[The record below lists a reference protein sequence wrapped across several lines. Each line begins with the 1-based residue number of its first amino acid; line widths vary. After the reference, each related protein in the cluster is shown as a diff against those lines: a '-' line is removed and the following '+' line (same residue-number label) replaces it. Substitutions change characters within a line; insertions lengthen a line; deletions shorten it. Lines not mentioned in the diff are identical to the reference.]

1 MKNYVK
7 PNLNLTDISLDN
19 TIATLNTWLSQN
31 QLEASSIT
39 TYEYQS

>member
-7 PNLNLTDISLDN
+7 PNLNLTDISLN
-19 TIATLNTWLSQN
+19 TNIASLNEWLSQN

>member
-7 PNLNLTDISLDN
+7 PNLNLTDISLN
-19 TIATLNTWLSQN
+19 TNIATLNEWLSAN
-31 QLEASSIT
+31 ELNESSIT

>member
-7 PNLNLTDISLDN
+7 PNLNQIDISLN
-19 TIATLNTWLSQN
+19 TNIATLGEW
-31 QLEASSIT
+31 LEANELNSSSIT